1 AAPLEVAA
9 EGGRGREQEKF
20 LFYRGVG
27 DLRPPVTVTAL
38 GGGSFAVRSAGGEP
52 ISALFLVEVRAGTVR
67 YRRIGPLAPGASA
80 TIDLPE
86 TRSDAGPVRADLTA
100 ALMKAGL
107 NEKEARAMVRT
118 WESAWFGEDGARAL
132 YVLPAAWTEHTLPL
146 RVTPKPD
153 ALVRVM

>member
-1 AAPLEVAA
+1 SVRAEFPAGVFTEWYPSAGHPDRGFVLNWSDIRVRPGANDRLPESADQSRYYAAREVDAAPLEVAA

-27 DLRPPVTVTAL
+27 DLRPPGTVPAL

-86 TRSDAGPVRADLTA
+86 TRSDAGP
-100 ALMKAGL
+100 
-107 NEKEARAMVRT
+107 
-118 WESAWFGEDGARAL
+118 
-132 YVLPAAWTEHTLPL
+132 
-146 RVTPKPD
+146 
-153 ALVRVM
+153 